1 MRISDW
7 SSDVCSSDLI
17 NANRRRCR
25 QSGIE
30 IADATQ
36 REHRG
41 AECRP
46 RIGQTRD
53 GLGQILDAAD
63 TLLDEL
69 IATDRR
75 NREADLV
82 DRFSALAGGDD
93 DLAGT
98 QTFTLRRFGGCGLGS
113 RLLRRRSEEHTS
125 ELQSLMRISYAVFCL
140 KKKKLTNDTHH

>member
-7 SSDVCSSDLI
+7 SSDVCSSDL
-17 NANRRRCR
+17 
-25 QSGIE
+25 SGIE

-53 GLGQILDAAD
+53 GVGQILDAAD

-69 IATDRR
+69 ISTDRR

-82 DRFSALAGGDD
+82 DRFSALAGRDD

-98 QTFTLRRFGGCGLGS
+98 QTFTMRRFGGCGLGR
-113 RLLRRRSEEHTS
+113 RLIRRSLALGECGRTE
-125 ELQSLMRISYAVFCL
+125 A
-140 KKKKLTNDTHH
+140 KKRDARCA